1 MITQPFSPCFG
12 AGVTISATTASAG
25 QAFTAGI
32 VQQNVAIT
40 NAGTSIAFVRLGV
53 GAQTATINDLAI
65 APNVTLI
72 LTKGPADN
80 IAAICA
86 SGTATVYAIPGEGH

>member
-1 MITQPFSPCFG
+1 MITQPFTPCQG
-12 AGVTISATTASAG
+12 AGVTLSATTSNANAP
-25 QAFTAGI
+25 FTAGI
-32 VQQNVAIT
+32 ALSNVAVT
-40 NAGTSIAFVRLGV
+40 NAGTSVAFIRMGV
-53 GAQTATINDLAI
+53 GAQTATTSDMAI

-72 LTKGPADN
+72 LTKGLADN